1 MPVAHTEYFGMN
13 NGVVAVVVTFN
24 SDLERLVKSLSSLT
38 TQCCVV
44 VVDNST
50 QSSSREEIRAICA
63 KTGAF
68 LVSLGDNLGIAYAQN
83 VGIAWARQR
92 AVDDIL
98 LMDDDSIPTQSLVMD
113 LIEARKTSQLHPVVV
128 SARTVSENGKDLSN
142 RSPENSVGL
151 TPCSELTSSGTLISA
166 SIFDRVGVFDE
177 RLFIDCVDFE
187 WGWRALALGI
197 PLMLCDSVTIQ
208 HRLGEATRLGLRL
221 PSPIRHYYQY
231 RNVVMMLVN
240 SAAPFRWRLLQ
251 LIKLP
256 VKLVLILLIADRR
269 FDRLRYMAWGMWDYF
284 TGRTGKFN
292 H

>member
-1 MPVAHTEYFGMN
+1 MN

-24 SDLERLVKSLSSLT
+24 SDLERLVKSLSALAK
-38 TQCCVV
+38 QCSVV

-50 QSSSREEIRAICA
+50 QSSSREEIRATCD

-68 LVSLGDNLGIAYAQN
+68 LISLGDNRGIAYAQN
-83 VGIAWARQR
+83 VGIAWARER

-98 LMDDDSIPTQSLVMD
+98 LMDDDSIPAQSLVMD
-113 LIEARKTSQLHPVVV
+113 LIEARKTSQLHSVVV

-151 TPCSELTSSGTLISA
+151 TPCSELTSSGALISV

-208 HRLGEATRLGLRL
+208 HRLGEASRLGLRL

-231 RNVVMMLVN
+231 RNVVMMLGN
-240 SAAPFRWRLLQ
+240 SRAPFRWRLLQ

-256 VKLVLILLIADRR
+256 VKLVLILPLADRR
-269 FDRLRYMAWGMWDYF
+269 FDRLRYIAWGLWDF
-284 TGRTGKFN
+284 ITGRTGKFN